1 MYTHILKA
9 EPEIH
14 RCGEFDFVIS
24 ELHTKP
30 RISDLA
36 SLGNLIP
43 AQRRRSLYA
52 LSFWQAS
59 WYPWK
64 TTNVDHLR

>member
-24 ELHTKP
+24 ESHKKP

-36 SLGNLIP
+36 SLGNFD
-43 AQRRRSLYA
+43 SGSEDA
-52 LSFWQAS
+52 LSFWEAS
-59 WYPWK
+59 WYPRK
-64 TTNVDHLR
+64 TTNGDHHR